1 MRVAVISLLAM
12 FLAVLPE
19 AEQGN
24 SKAQYLFGAMYQ
36 AGEGVFKNDKTDI

>member
-12 FLAVLPE
+12 FLALSPE